1 MEVLPVQQSERAI
14 IVDIVRGFALLGV
27 LIANF
32 TGYAYENL
40 PSDIFHSISSS
51 LDKALNDIN
60 TIFLEWKFF
69 TIFSVLFGYGFGLIL
84 VSLEKKNIS
93 PVKFFARRMGW
104 LFVFGIIHASFWWG
118 NVLHLYAISGLLLLF
133 FRNKS
138 DKFLLWA
145 SLIFMFFITPFI
157 SFLFR
162 NQPDYFTNQNLQHLY
177 EQYKHGNIQD
187 VVRTNIRFN
196 YYAFIASG
204 SDIHD
209 IAETLGRFLF
219 GYYLLRIKLFDLVKA
234 KRMFF
239 FNTLLITSPVMIAY
253 FILRLL
259 MLRDMIV
266 INEIIREPI
275 MKIGILSTS
284 CFYVSALVLMF
295 IRFGQNKFFSALQ
308 ALGTMTLTNY
318 LLISAFCVL
327 LLYGIGFGK
336 LGIISMH
343 TMWISAFVWLIIE
356 IIFSTYWLNQFRY
369 GPMEWIWRQLTYRKR
384 IRLRKLN

>member
-1 MEVLPVQQSERAI
+1 MEALPIQQSERAI
-14 IVDIVRGFALLGV
+14 IVDIVRGFALVGV

-40 PSDIFHSISSS
+40 PSGIFNSISSS
-51 LDKALNDIN
+51 LDKVLNDFN

-69 TIFSVLFGYGFGLIL
+69 TIFSILFGYSFGLIL
-84 VSLEKKNIS
+84 SSLEKKSIN
-93 PVKFFARRMGW
+93 PVLFFARRMGW
-104 LFVFGIIHASFWWG
+104 LFVIGIIHASFWWG
-118 NVLHLYAISGLLLLF
+118 DVLHFYAISGLLLLP
-133 FRNKS
+133 FRKFS
-138 DKFLLWA
+138 DKSVLWT
-145 SLIFMFFITPFI
+145 SLILMFCITPVI

-162 NQPDYFTNQNLQHLY
+162 NQPDYFSDQNLQQLY
-177 EQYKHGNIQD
+177 EQYKHGNIID

-219 GYYLLRIKLFDLVKA
+219 GYYLLRIKLFESVKTKRTFFIKALLVTA
-234 KRMFF
+234 
-239 FNTLLITSPVMIAY
+239 PVVIAY
-253 FILRLL
+253 FIVRWML
-259 MLRDMIV
+259 LRDMID

-284 CFYVSALVLMF
+284 CFYVSTLVLMF

-308 ALGTMTLTNY
+308 ALGTMALTNY

-356 IIFSTYWLNQFRY
+356 IVFSTYWLKQFRY
-369 GPMEWIWRQLTYRKR
+369 GPMEWIWRQLTYRKK
-384 IRLRKLN
+384 IQLRK